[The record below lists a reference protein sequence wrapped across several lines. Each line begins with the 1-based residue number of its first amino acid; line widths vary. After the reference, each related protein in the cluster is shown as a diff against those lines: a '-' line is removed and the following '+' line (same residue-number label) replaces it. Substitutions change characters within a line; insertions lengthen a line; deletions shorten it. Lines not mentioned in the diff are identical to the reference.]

1 MQTALDK
8 ETARIADLIVNEFIR
23 LGVSAAEHDPCSGL
37 MARIPNVVTDIALVD
52 IYDDYTSG
60 FYDGANTL
68 AHLQGL
74 DSADYESIWQ
84 EIAPFTAL

>member
-8 ETARIADLIVNEFIR
+8 EAARIADQIVNEFIR

-37 MARIPNVVTDIALVD
+37 MTRIPNVVTDIALID

-60 FYDGANTL
+60 FYDGAQVL
-68 AHLQGL
+68 AHLRSL
-74 DSADYESIWQ
+74 PSADYETIWQ
-84 EIAPFTAL
+84 EIAPFTR